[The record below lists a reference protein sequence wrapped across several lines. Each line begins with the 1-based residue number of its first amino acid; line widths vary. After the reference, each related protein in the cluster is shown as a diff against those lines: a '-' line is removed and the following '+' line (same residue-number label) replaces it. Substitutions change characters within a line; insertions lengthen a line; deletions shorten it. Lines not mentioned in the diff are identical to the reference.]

1 LWIVYPKRSG
11 RLKTDFSQ
19 KDLLALGAARSLIG
33 YKACAIDA
41 DWSGLRF
48 AWKTRAPR

>member
-1 LWIVYPKRSG
+1 MVYPKRSG

-19 KDLLALGAARSLIG
+19 KDLLALGAAHGLIG
-33 YKACAIDA
+33 YKTCAIDA

-48 AWKTRAPR
+48 AWKTRSSR